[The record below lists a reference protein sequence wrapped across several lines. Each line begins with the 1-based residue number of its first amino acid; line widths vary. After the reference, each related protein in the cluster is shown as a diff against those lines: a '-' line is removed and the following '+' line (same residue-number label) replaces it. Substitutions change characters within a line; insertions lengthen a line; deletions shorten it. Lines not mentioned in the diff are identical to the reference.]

1 MVESLG
7 EAGLDSGNGQGAGDR
22 SKRPVPMLASLG
34 GNSIIPPPP
43 CADVWP
49 ALVRIRWQA
58 VKDTHARL
66 QLTRSGRDCG
76 YAEPSRLF
84 ASRPQL
90 RPPPVRGAMSGGV
103 G

>member
-1 MVESLG
+1 MVEF
-7 EAGLDSGNGQGAGDR
+7 SG
-22 SKRPVPMLASLG
+22 KTEL
-34 GNSIIPPPP
+34 IP
-43 CADVWP
+43 ATV
-49 ALVRIRWQA
+49 LVREIDPSGGRRRRPRLA
-58 VKDTHARL
+58 GTPSYHLHLAGRAASAGVDPMAEEVKDTHARL

-76 YAEPSRLF
+76 YGEPSRLF